1 MGHSGVYKGSGGKDA
16 KALRDAVA
24 DYVDLDSSTP
34 AAAAS
39 LDAAALRR
47 VINLIRPRTQGG
59 QAGDG
64 PGGGGGGTR
73 GRSEPTRG
81 GGGPR
86 RSAAASARTAGRAA
100 AAANAYATG
109 DAATLQRLGLDYD
122 ELRGLGDDFEVL
134 RRIVD
139 SACAAPDSTIED
151 HEQRLVAAEVAE
163 WVLAQEREGTELPPE
178 QIVRQAIATI
188 IAVTLLVETG
198 ELINMSNHAD
208 LVEREIRD
216 AAEAL
221 AAQATL
227 SAEGAS
233 EAELSQAVESGLETI
248 RAIVKGGD

>member
-1 MGHSGVYKGSGGKDA
+1 MGTSGAYKGSGGKDA

-34 AAAAS
+34 AAATS

-59 QAGDG
+59 QGGDG
-64 PGGGGGGTR
+64 PGVEAAERGAAPKAPAGAAVPGARRRHPRAPRGAPQQQRTPTPPVTR
-73 GRSEPTRG
+73 P
-81 GGGPR
+81 PW
-86 RSAAASARTAGRAA
+86 SASVWTTTSCAAWAMTSRCCAASSTAPAR
-100 AAANAYATG
+100 
-109 DAATLQRLGLDYD
+109 Q
-122 ELRGLGDDFEVL
+122 
-134 RRIVD
+134 
-139 SACAAPDSTIED
+139 PDSTIED

-163 WVLAQEREGTELPPE
+163 WVLAQEREGTELTPE

-188 IAVTLLVETG
+188 ISVTLLVETG
-198 ELINMSNHAD
+198 ELINTSNHAD

-248 RAIVKGGD
+248 RGIVKGGD